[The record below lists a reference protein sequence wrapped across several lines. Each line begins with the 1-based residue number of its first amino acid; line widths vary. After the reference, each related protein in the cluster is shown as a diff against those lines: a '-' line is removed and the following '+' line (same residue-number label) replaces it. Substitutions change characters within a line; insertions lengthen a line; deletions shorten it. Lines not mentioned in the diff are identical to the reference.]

1 MLDSS
6 PHYLFS
12 LCFDN
17 DRSPPTAPKHAKSP
31 DFAFIAQLDFKYSIN
46 FIHIFNTVP
55 DLSVFVVHLSFNPLN
70 PLLLSLIYR
79 CEIFK
84 ESFKDQ
90 GHATAGTP
98 II

>member
-1 MLDSS
+1 MTIDPPPSS
-6 PHYLFS
+6 P
-12 LCFDN
+12 
-17 DRSPPTAPKHAKSP
+17 THAKSP

-70 PLLLSLIYR
+70 PALLSLICR